1 MVMTAESMHEITG
14 SNPAVMHLFS
24 YCFENSIY
32 AYVLLYTLMKYH
44 NPVYAM
50 IYRYMSY
57 ILLYTEMNILYQSIY

>member
-32 AYVLLYTLMKYH
+32 AYVLLYTRMKDH
-44 NPVYAM
+44 TPVYTV
-50 IYRYMSY
+50 IYRYVRY
-57 ILLYTEMNILYQSIY
+57 ILIYTEMNLRYQSIY